1 MEEIKITVLC
11 KYCGRS
17 LKPFSSMPTWIAK
30 KMHKK
35 CYKKVNEINELNEFI
50 KQMNLAHDTN
60 VEMLNISK

>member
-35 CYKKVNEINELNEFI
+35 CYKKVNEINQLNEFI
-50 KQMNLAHDTN
+50 KQMRY
-60 VEMLNISK
+60 KC